1 MFFKSLNKKMNQEN
15 NVEDLFILRTYHSLE
30 YYENTL
36 LDVNTLITL
45 IIIIILYLFGIELNI
60 I

>member
-1 MFFKSLNKKMNQEN
+1 MNQEN

-45 IIIIILYLFGIELNI
+45 IIIIILYLLITLLIYCN
-60 I
+60 